1 MTGLSALPCCL
12 LNLLSVILIW
22 IWILVEDGLLLFTNH
37 GLRLN
42 IKGSLRGTTVYMI
55 ERETDKVEDKFV
67 ERIIL
72 HKYIKYIRFFVTV

>member
-1 MTGLSALPCCL
+1 M
-12 LNLLSVILIW
+12 
-22 IWILVEDGLLLFTNH
+22 EDGLLLFTNH